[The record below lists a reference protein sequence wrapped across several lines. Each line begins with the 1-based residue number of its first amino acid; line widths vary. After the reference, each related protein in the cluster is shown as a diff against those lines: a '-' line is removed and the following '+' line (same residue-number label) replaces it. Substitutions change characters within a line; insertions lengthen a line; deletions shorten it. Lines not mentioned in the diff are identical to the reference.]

1 MPRGR
6 RRDAGARERERG
18 AREGAEPIASAPR
31 GPRPLHAVPSEETKR
46 GGVPSGRAP
55 GATDAARDAAAKD
68 PAPTSVAPRAA
79 SSLDARTAADATAT
93 DERGATASDAA
104 VPPPPSP
111 QAPLERLASDYL
123 YVFDLILARL
133 TPTART
139 FLAASSPDLARA
151 ILAARPDESARVIR
165 FRDVFE
171 SESTA
176 RWALKRCDV
185 TRSRTSAH
193 EGVGRAGPF
202 APLDRRD
209 PGSDTML
216 NMLASVP
223 GMFDEHMGRLECAN
237 AAAVVGNMR
246 VIRWL
251 DARYDHFGFGIH
263 RMGFSTSEQ
272 VAGNKPFL
280 DRPLFNSAAYRAA
293 EHGRVEL
300 MGWLLEKKYRY
311 GLRHRETFETL
322 EYEIAKQAAKGGA
335 VECLEW
341 LWENND
347 ASLLKP
353 SAEHM
358 LTAEAAAHGRLE
370 ALKWLRDR
378 GVLWNE
384 WTCTRAAAGG
394 HLDVIK
400 YARTHG
406 CPWDENVI
414 RRARVLGK
422 SDVEA
427 WAIENGCPRPSE
439 ILNEIHET
447 ARYEAWWNR
456 ENRHVGDGLAL
467 SNEDSF
473 TDTDS
478 ERWTPSI
485 SADEESLLEEQHIE
499 YYHEDDDYYPK
510 FPY

>member
-185 TRSRTSAH
+185 YRSRTSAH

-209 PGSDTML
+209 PGSDAVL
-216 NMLASVP
+216 NMVASVP
-223 GMFDEHMGRLECAN
+223 GMFDEYMGRLECAN

-246 VIRWL
+246 VVQWL
-251 DARYDHFGFGIH
+251 DARYDHFGF
-263 RMGFSTSEQ
+263 
-272 VAGNKPFL
+272 AGRKYNYTQFL

-300 MGWLLEKKYRY
+300 MVWLLEKKYRCY
-311 GLRHRETFETL
+311 CETF

-347 ASLLKP
+347 ALLLKP
-353 SAEHM
+353 SAECM

-378 GVLWNE
+378 GVQWNE

-439 ILNEIHET
+439 NERREEEM

-467 SNEDSF
+467 SDEDSF

-478 ERWTPSI
+478 ERWTPPM

-499 YYHEDDDYYPK
+499 YYIYGG
-510 FPY
+510 

>member
-68 PAPTSVAPRAA
+68 PAPTRVAPRAA

-104 VPPPPSP
+104 VPPPSP

-185 TRSRTSAH
+185 YRSRTSAH

-223 GMFDEHMGRLECAN
+223 GMFDEYMGRFECAN

-246 VIRWL
+246 VIQWL
-251 DARYDHFGFGIH
+251 DARYDHFGF
-263 RMGFSTSEQ
+263 
-272 VAGNKPFL
+272 AGRKYNHTQFL

-300 MGWLLEKKYRY
+300 MVWLLEKKYRHY
-311 GLRHRETFETL
+311 CETF

-347 ASLLKP
+347 ALLLKP
-353 SAEHM
+353 SAERM

-439 ILNEIHET
+439 NEIREEET

-467 SNEDSF
+467 SDEDSF

-478 ERWTPSI
+478 ERWTFPSI

-499 YYHEDDDYYPK
+499 YY
-510 FPY
+510 FPRG